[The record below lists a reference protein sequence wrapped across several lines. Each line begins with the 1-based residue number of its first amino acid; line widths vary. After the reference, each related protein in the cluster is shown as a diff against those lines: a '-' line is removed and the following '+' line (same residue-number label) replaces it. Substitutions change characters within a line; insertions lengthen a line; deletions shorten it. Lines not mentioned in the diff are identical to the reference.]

1 MPIDD
6 DDDTPVIND
15 FYEEELI
22 ENIDTNISTIL
33 EDIEENNVNTDE
45 VTDMYYK
52 FEECNTDGVT
62 NAYNKLRSI
71 PKQSKIF
78 SLSIKMTMWIS

>member
-15 FYEEELI
+15 FYEEEII
-22 ENIDTNISTIL
+22 ENIDTNVSTIL

-45 VTDMYYK
+45 VTDVYNK
-52 FEECNTDGVT
+52 FEECNIDEVTD
-62 NAYNKLRSI
+62 AYNNLRSI
-71 PKQSKIF
+71 PKQSKIL
-78 SLSIKMTMWIS
+78 SLSIKMTM